1 MNHKILLRKL
11 EHYGVRGRA
20 WDLLASYLKGRSQ
33 YVVYGGF
40 ESARGEVDCGVPQGS
55 VLGPLFFLLYVNDM
69 GNACK
74 ELELVLFADDTNI
87 FAQDREAEALF
98 TKVNQGLQS
107 LGTWFRS
114 NKLTLNL
121 KKTEYVY
128 FGGPR
133 VRSVEGLRLS
143 VGEEEVKRTD
153 GVKFL
158 GIWVDE
164 RLRWTEQVNKVKR
177 KVSQLV
183 GVLGRARAALDG
195 DSLRVLYNSLVLPH
209 LQYCLM
215 VWGDFVGDCNG
226 SLGKSILSLQKKFLG
241 MIDGRTRR
249 YHADPLFAKH
259 GLLKVGDLYR
269 HQLRIYGWQFWNKH
283 LPHNQ
288 AAMLERV
295 SQMHE
300 HGTRL
305 ASRGMFVGT
314 RNHKQVGYR
323 VPKEWET
330 LPGELRGASSLGAF
344 KRISRAEFI
353 KGYGQFICSVGDCF
367 ICAEEKRSQRGAA
380 VREPQEISEISR

>member
-1 MNHKILLRKL
+1 
-11 EHYGVRGRA
+11 
-20 WDLLASYLKGRSQ
+20 
-33 YVVYGGF
+33 
-40 ESARGEVDCGVPQGS
+40 
-55 VLGPLFFLLYVNDM
+55 
-69 GNACK
+69 
-74 ELELVLFADDTNI
+74 
-87 FAQDREAEALF
+87 
-98 TKVNQGLQS
+98 
-107 LGTWFRS
+107 
-114 NKLTLNL
+114 
-121 KKTEYVY
+121 
-128 FGGPR
+128 
-133 VRSVEGLRLS
+133 
-143 VGEEEVKRTD
+143 
-153 GVKFL
+153 
-158 GIWVDE
+158 
-164 RLRWTEQVNKVKR
+164 
-177 KVSQLV
+177 
-183 GVLGRARAALDG
+183 
-195 DSLRVLYNSLVLPH
+195 
-209 LQYCLM
+209 
-215 VWGDFVGDCNG
+215 
-226 SLGKSILSLQKKFLG
+226 

-249 YHADPLFAKH
+249 FHADPLFAKH

-314 RNHKQVGYR
+314 RNLKQVGYR

-380 VREPQEISEISR
+380 VREPQEIYEISS